1 MTSHTS
7 YDIIIIGSGI
17 AGLYAAYNIQHISPQ
32 TNFMILDK
40 NTKAEIGGRAS
51 SEIFS
56 GTPVVTGA
64 GIGRKKKDRLL
75 YELLSELRLE
85 VKEFNSEHHYSYI
98 MRNHTMDMS
107 KVWRL
112 LLHEYNKQKIKY
124 NGTFREFAINVLQD
138 KHAYEDFL
146 LTSGYTDYEKE
157 DVYETLYK
165 YGMDDNFKKQ
175 ILFSVPWKQ
184 MAMKLAEIIGFSHF
198 QFSNNIIQLRKLT
211 NSASKFMVENDQGIQ
226 YFCNKLI
233 IATTIDSLQH
243 LLPYNPI
250 YQDIEGQ
257 PFLRVYG
264 KFSKRCGPILKH
276 YIPGMIMVPGPLQK
290 IIPINPDKLI
300 YMIAY
305 SDNAKAL
312 ALKNNLDNTEANR
325 NLFCRLMEKSL
336 GIPHDSLELLSI
348 RDFYWQIGT
357 HYYKPLNRKLY
368 TNREVFVKNAQH
380 PDKDI
385 LVVGEV
391 VSRKQG
397 WAEGA
402 LESVQ
407 KVLTKAWITN

>member
-1 MTSHTS
+1 
-7 YDIIIIGSGI
+7 
-17 AGLYAAYNIQHISPQ
+17 
-32 TNFMILDK
+32 
-40 NTKAEIGGRAS
+40 
-51 SEIFS
+51 
-56 GTPVVTGA
+56 
-64 GIGRKKKDRLL
+64 
-75 YELLSELRLE
+75 
-85 VKEFNSEHHYSYI
+85 
-98 MRNHTMDMS
+98 
-107 KVWRL
+107 
-112 LLHEYNKQKIKY
+112 
-124 NGTFREFAINVLQD
+124 
-138 KHAYEDFL
+138 
-146 LTSGYTDYEKE
+146 
-157 DVYETLYK
+157 
-165 YGMDDNFKKQ
+165 
-175 ILFSVPWKQ
+175 
-184 MAMKLAEIIGFSHF
+184 
-198 QFSNNIIQLRKLT
+198 
-211 NSASKFMVENDQGIQ
+211 
-226 YFCNKLI
+226 
-233 IATTIDSLQH
+233 
-243 LLPYNPI
+243 
-250 YQDIEGQ
+250 
-257 PFLRVYG
+257 VYG